1 MAFGGGFLSML
12 LPETLNRKLPET
24 IADGELF
31 GKKGIEEE
39 MVAEE
44 LKVLSV
50 DSHKQDGGESNG
62 LLQNGGH
69 KENGDAQH

>member
-31 GKKGIEEE
+31 GKKGTEEE
-39 MVAEE
+39 QIAEE
-44 LKVLSV
+44 LQVLKV
-50 DSHKQDGGESNG
+50 DIKNEGEANG
-62 LLQNGGH
+62 LLQRNI
-69 KENGDAQH
+69 KENGDREH

>member
-31 GKKGIEEE
+31 GKKGTEEDQ
-39 MVAEE
+39 VAEE
-44 LKVLSV
+44 LKVLNV
-50 DSHKQDGGESNG
+50 DIKIEGETNG
-62 LLQNGGH
+62 LLHNGDA